1 MKLLYGTAN
10 LGKVDHMKNMLFGM
24 GIEIISIKDIQV
36 DIGEIEEVGNNPLDN
51 AKIKALAYYQKARMP
66 VFSCDSGLYIEGI
79 DDAFQ
84 PGVHIRRV
92 GGRVLNDEE
101 MIQYYTWLASQFGG
115 EVIAKYKNAI
125 ALILDENTMFAYDGD
140 EIASE
145 SFILTSKAHEKRTH
159 GLPLDSISLE
169 LNTRRYYLDIS
180 SSKANSD
187 EKLTQGFRRFFERTV
202 LKQNIRNL

>member
-1 MKLLYGTAN
+1 VKLLYGTAN

-187 EKLTQGFRRFFERTV
+187 EKLTQGFLRFRGKSSV
-202 LKQNIRNL
+202 Y